1 MQSRLLPLLLV
12 VVVVAAALAG
22 FTAAAASATT
32 VQQPQDDSGL
42 ICDSSEAERGLI
54 LERALGALR
63 KEFGVER
70 GNLSFHLGG
79 NPQVRALWFFGLS
92 CFGWRRRRV

>member
-1 MQSRLLPLLLV
+1 MRSRLVPLLLL
-12 VVVVAAALAG
+12 AAAVAG
-22 FTAAAASATT
+22 FTTTAAAASATT
-32 VQQPQDDSGL
+32 VVEQQQQDDDGL
-42 ICDSSEAERGLI
+42 MCDSSEAERGLI

-79 NPQVRALWFFGLS
+79 NPQVRACVCVIIGD
-92 CFGWRRRRV
+92 V